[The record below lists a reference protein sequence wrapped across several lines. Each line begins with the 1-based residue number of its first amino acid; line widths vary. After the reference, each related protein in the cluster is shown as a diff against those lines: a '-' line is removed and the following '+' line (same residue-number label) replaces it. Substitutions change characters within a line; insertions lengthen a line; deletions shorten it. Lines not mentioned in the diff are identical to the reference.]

1 MHFVMIHRVN
11 EMHETTL
18 HNTSMS
24 CFTASYFKHTSIY
37 RMLPNS
43 KSSSTF
49 QTVVWHKK
57 KKKLDLDEKDRGL
70 QIRY

>member
-1 MHFVMIHRVN
+1 MHFVMIHCVN

-37 RMLPNS
+37 RMCYLIANQAVH
-43 KSSSTF
+43 F
-49 QTVVWHKK
+49 RRLFGI
-57 KKKLDLDEKDRGL
+57 KKKLA
-70 QIRY
+70 